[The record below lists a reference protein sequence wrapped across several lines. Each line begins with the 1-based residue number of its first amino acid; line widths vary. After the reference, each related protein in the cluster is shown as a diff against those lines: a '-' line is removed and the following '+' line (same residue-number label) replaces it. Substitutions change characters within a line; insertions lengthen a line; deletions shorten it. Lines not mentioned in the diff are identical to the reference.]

1 MKFVSLIVMMSLLGT
16 KMALT
21 FHRST
26 GGDDA
31 PVYLQEETAEC
42 DMPKACDLKN
52 YEDWYRLGSYCI
64 KYFKA
69 ALNFTEAETQ
79 CRSAAPGGHLVS
91 VHNCQA
97 NDNLLCVVMK
107 NNAKN
112 PRIWLGGFELFQTQC
127 RSAAPGGHLVSVHN
141 SQANANL
148 LCVVMK
154 NNAKSPRIWLGGFE
168 LFKSGK
174 FVWTDGSSWNFE
186 AWTPGEPISR
196 WTSREDC
203 VEMNWSK
210 IGKWNDHTCF
220 TKKSYVC
227 SFKNRV

>member
-1 MKFVSLIVMMSLLGT
+1 MKFVSLIVMMSLVGT

-21 FHRST
+21 FHRRT

-31 PVYLQEETAEC
+31 QVYFQEETAEC

-64 KYFKA
+64 KYYKA
-69 ALNFTEAETQ
+69 PLNFTEAETQ

-107 NNAKN
+107 NNAKS
-112 PRIWLGGFELFQTQC
+112 PRIWLGGFELFQ
-127 RSAAPGGHLVSVHN
+127 
-141 SQANANL
+141 
-148 LCVVMK
+148 
-154 NNAKSPRIWLGGFE
+154 
-168 LFKSGK
+168 SGK
-174 FVWTDGSSWNFE
+174 FVWTDGSSWNFD

-203 VEMNWSK
+203 VEMNWSS

>member
-1 MKFVSLIVMMSLLGT
+1 MKRKWCMRIRVASDWPLPWAPNHYVSTCLLALSLLPPT
-16 KMALT
+16 LSFSLT
-21 FHRST
+21 NSLFLFPQPISPLLSHPS
-26 GGDDA
+26 
-31 PVYLQEETAEC
+31 Q
-42 DMPKACDLKN
+42 
-52 YEDWYRLGSYCI
+52 
-64 KYFKA
+64 
-69 ALNFTEAETQ
+69 TQ

-107 NNAKN
+107 NNAKS
-112 PRIWLGGFELFQTQC
+112 PRIWLGGFELFQ
-127 RSAAPGGHLVSVHN
+127 
-141 SQANANL
+141 
-148 LCVVMK
+148 
-154 NNAKSPRIWLGGFE
+154 
-168 LFKSGK
+168 SGK
-174 FVWTDGSSWNFE
+174 FVWTDGSSWNFD

-203 VEMNWSK
+203 VEMNWSS

>member
-1 MKFVSLIVMMSLLGT
+1 MKFVSLIVIMSLLGT

-21 FHRST
+21 FHRRT

-31 PVYLQEETAEC
+31 PVYLQEETAAC
-42 DMPKACDLKN
+42 DMPRACDLKN

-64 KYFKA
+64 KYYKA
-69 ALNFTEAETQ
+69 ALNFTEAE
-79 CRSAAPGGHLVS
+79 
-91 VHNCQA
+91 
-97 NDNLLCVVMK
+97 
-107 NNAKN
+107 
-112 PRIWLGGFELFQTQC
+112 TQC

-168 LFKSGK
+168 LFQSGK
-174 FVWTDGSSWNFE
+174 FVWTDGSSWNFD

-203 VEMNWSK
+203 VEMNWSR